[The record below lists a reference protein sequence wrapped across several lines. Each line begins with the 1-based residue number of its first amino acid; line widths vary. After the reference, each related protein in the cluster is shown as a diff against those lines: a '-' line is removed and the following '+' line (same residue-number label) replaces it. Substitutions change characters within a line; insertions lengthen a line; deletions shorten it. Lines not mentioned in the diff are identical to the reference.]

1 MYAVY
6 QVAFDVP
13 FAEEAHQWLGELPW
27 AVWAVAGGLLYLVGF
42 RAAGRFVA
50 GLASTPGGR
59 VAGALA
65 WPVVL
70 ALFPVCKAVAAVGRT
85 VVAPLVRWLD
95 PAKGAPP
102 RPFAPELTK
111 AEYQLWRD
119 LGRRPMGPEAQAEWN
134 KDRDRKQA

>member
-13 FAEEAHQWLGELPW
+13 FAEEVHTWLAALPW
-27 AVWAVAGGLLYLVGF
+27 AMWAVAGGLLYLVGF

-70 ALFPVCKAVAAVGRT
+70 ALFPVCRAAAAVGRT
-85 VVAPLVRWLD
+85 VLAPLVRWLD
-95 PAKGAPP
+95 PGAQS
-102 RPFAPELTK
+102 RPFFP
-111 AEYQLWRD
+111 
-119 LGRRPMGPEAQAEWN
+119 
-134 KDRDRKQA
+134 